1 VLPDHQVEVEADAAD
16 VARVLDA
23 LLSNA
28 LTYATDAPDVSVT
41 VASDPGPRVS
51 VEDRGRGVPESERER
66 IFERFYR
73 LDDPYLR
80 HLAGAGLGLYI
91 ARELARRHGG
101 DVLLEVSGENAGSR
115 FTLTLPA
122 TRPSP

>member
-1 VLPDHQVEVEADAAD
+1 MALGNLVENAVNYSAPGTRVACGVRRNGEIVEVSVSDQGIGIPE
-16 VARVLDA
+16 
-23 LLSNA
+23 
-28 LTYATDAPDVSVT
+28 PDL
-41 VASDPGPRVS
+41 
-51 VEDRGRGVPESERER
+51 ER

-101 DVLLEVSGENAGSR
+101 DVVLESSGENAGSR
-115 FTLTLPA
+115 FTLTLPSP
-122 TRPSP
+122 RPSP